1 MDIYLDIFGHPLISQ
16 RDIYASCR
24 YPKRIS
30 SCLQISRYISSP
42 MLISKAD
49 IFLSSDIH
57 GYLVAFLSPF
67 GYQAGYPGPLSVAIH
82 EISYHYIYTLPR
94 ISIHSAAL
102 GPPGT
107 APWPA
112 SMRLLLSKRVFTHTL
127 PYGTD
132 SRPAVRH
139 ATHIE
144 HSWRCSAPA
153 PSVDSGSS
161 FTGVVIGQSLTHRQ
175 G

>member
-82 EISYHYIYTLPR
+82 EYIGYPITISTPFPGYPSILPLWALPAPPPGPLLCACCSQNVYLLTPCPMARTRARLCGTPR
-94 ISIHSAAL
+94 ISSTRGVAPRQPPPSTRVPRSRALSSANL
-102 GPPGT
+102 
-107 APWPA
+107 
-112 SMRLLLSKRVFTHTL
+112 
-127 PYGTD
+127 
-132 SRPAVRH
+132 
-139 ATHIE
+139 
-144 HSWRCSAPA
+144 
-153 PSVDSGSS
+153 
-161 FTGVVIGQSLTHRQ
+161 
-175 G
+175 